1 MSGGPRSSSGAW
13 CRAAELAN
21 SDRKG
26 LIVQTVQGNKS
37 AVSVLAAESSGFA
50 EGHGER
56 ETPLKAGWV
65 PGTLREFLLFG

>member
-1 MSGGPRSSSGAW
+1 MHSGRIGHRTVH
-13 CRAAELAN
+13 AN

-26 LIVQTVQGNKS
+26 LIVQKVQGNKS

>member
-1 MSGGPRSSSGAW
+1 MHSGRIGHRTVH
-13 CRAAELAN
+13 AN

-26 LIVQTVQGNKS
+26 LIVQKVQGNKS

-65 PGTLREFLLFG
+65 PGTLREVLLFG